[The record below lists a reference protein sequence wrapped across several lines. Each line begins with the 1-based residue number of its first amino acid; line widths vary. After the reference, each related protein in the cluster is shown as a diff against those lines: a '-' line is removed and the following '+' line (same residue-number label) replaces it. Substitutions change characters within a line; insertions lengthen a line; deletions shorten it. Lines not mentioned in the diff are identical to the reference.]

1 MRVRKYFL
9 VSPLAVLAACSA
21 AVTTPTDV
29 QAPEIIAELPEGVAA
44 IAAPYQNLDA
54 VQLLPDGCYWYSRTG
69 PVETTLLPLRTDAG
83 NPICVRA
90 PAPQKPVPATTG

>member
-21 AVTTPTDV
+21 AVTPPSDV
-29 QAPEIIAELPEGVAA
+29 QAPQIIDELPEGVAA

-54 VQLLPDGCYWYSRTG
+54 VQLLPDGCYWYSHAG
-69 PVETTLLPLRTDAG
+69 PVETTLLPLRTVAG
-83 NPICVRA
+83 NPICARA
-90 PAPQKPVPATTG
+90 PAPQEPTPSTG